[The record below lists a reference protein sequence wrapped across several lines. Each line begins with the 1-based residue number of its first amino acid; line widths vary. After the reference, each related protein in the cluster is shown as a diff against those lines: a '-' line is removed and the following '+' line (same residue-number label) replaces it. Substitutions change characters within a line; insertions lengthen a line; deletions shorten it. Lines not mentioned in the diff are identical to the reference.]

1 MGIKDFRAF
10 LKGQGTTA
18 VTTLQMTAFRGT
30 RIAIDGNLVMYDR
43 MSGANGSAYEN
54 LDLKNDPRATPD
66 SKELTNIWLKLL
78 IDFLLKLCS
87 YGITPVMIFD
97 GKHRIEKAAIQKV
110 RKDKKDKQKNDVKKI
125 VDSLESVM
133 PHLRSDGD
141 VHELMK
147 KKKNI
152 LYITQE
158 QTILFKNILNYIGI
172 PVINAAA
179 DGEELCCTLSHFGKV
194 SAVYSKD
201 ADCAI
206 FGTAISI
213 TGINKLSRAPNQT
226 FDVILYDRIVSK
238 LDITREILIDMCIL
252 HGCDYSPGIRG
263 YGLIT
268 SMKKLRIYGCIDN
281 ITPSEIFPEDF
292 SLEAARDSFRIK
304 SIVESLG
311 EAHEG
316 KLPSLNINKASLS
329 NFATRAFL
337 ENYDLG
343 RYINRFMSAYE
354 NITVF
359 TDRGAEYILPE
370 GRLIPRKEGDI
381 LIKRPEVV
389 ETPEIIKR
397 DFTSVP
403 IVNPIKDMLIFN

>member
-1 MGIKDFRAF
+1 MSLLLFPSPFSFKSILYIMGVKDFRAF

-18 VTTLQMTAFRGT
+18 ITTLRMTAFRGT

-43 MSGANGSAYEN
+43 MSGANGSVYEKM
-54 LDLKNDPRATPD
+54 DLKSDPRAVPD
-66 SKELTNIWLKLL
+66 QKELTNVWLKLL

-97 GKHRIEKAAIQKV
+97 GKHRIEKAAIHKV

-141 VHELMK
+141 VQELMK

-158 QTILFKNILNYIGI
+158 QTILFKNILNYLGI

-179 DGEELCCTLSHFGKV
+179 DGEELCCTLGHFGKV

-213 TGINKLSRAPNQT
+213 TGMLSYT
-226 FDVILYDRIVSK
+226 I
-238 LDITREILIDMCIL
+238 
-252 HGCDYSPGIRG
+252 G
-263 YGLIT
+263 
-268 SMKKLRIYGCIDN
+268 
-281 ITPSEIFPEDF
+281 
-292 SLEAARDSFRIK
+292 
-304 SIVESLG
+304 
-311 EAHEG
+311 
-316 KLPSLNINKASLS
+316 
-329 NFATRAFL
+329 
-337 ENYDLG
+337 
-343 RYINRFMSAYE
+343 
-354 NITVF
+354 
-359 TDRGAEYILPE
+359 
-370 GRLIPRKEGDI
+370 
-381 LIKRPEVV
+381 
-389 ETPEIIKR
+389 
-397 DFTSVP
+397 
-403 IVNPIKDMLIFN
+403 